1 MVKSITDSVAGVD
14 ACLLVVEAGKPVS
27 AADRDL
33 IEKFKSSKL
42 PALLAINKID
52 CISDKSILMEQI
64 ISYTELFDFEA
75 IVPVSATTGS
85 GVNENNV
92 TELMTYTGV
101 HQVHS
106 SCRVWKKDITT
117 SNEYVDFS
125 YAGIQE
131 KNQYEAVDAAKVH
144 RLAELC

>member
-1 MVKSITDSVAGVD
+1 M
-14 ACLLVVEAGKPVS
+14 
-27 AADRDL
+27 

-85 GVNENNV
+85 GVNDLIGE
-92 TELMTYTGV
+92 TGKTM
-101 HQVHS
+101 S
-106 SCRVWKKDITT
+106 ARRTFFCGRCIDRP
-117 SNEYVDFS
+117 
-125 YAGIQE
+125 A
-131 KNQYEAVDAAKVH
+131 
-144 RLAELC
+144 